1 MKTIERTAVY
11 ALLALCLVLALS
23 ARFGH
28 ALQARADDPASPSSA
43 PVKIAVCDVFG
54 VTEKL
59 VESPRFKPDRESEEQ
74 RIRERL
80 EPMQRELADLQRE
93 IEGMDPTQ
101 ESTQIKIREFRAKRE
116 AAAAIEQQA
125 AIAFRGFIAR
135 QFLEAFEIA
144 RQSAVAVAERAGYT
158 HVIASRDPSKK
169 IETLNPERI
178 VEAFLGRPVL
188 MSPKGTDITDDLL
201 ADLRLD

>member
-1 MKTIERTAVY
+1 
-11 ALLALCLVLALS
+11 
-23 ARFGH
+23 
-28 ALQARADDPASPSSA
+28 
-43 PVKIAVCDVFG
+43 
-54 VTEKL
+54 
-59 VESPRFKPDRESEEQ
+59 
-74 RIRERL
+74 
-80 EPMQRELADLQRE
+80 MQRELADLQRE
-93 IEGMDPTQ
+93 IEAWTPPGVHADQ
-101 ESTQIKIREFRAKRE
+101 IREFRRQ
-116 AAAAIEQQA
+116 AAA
-125 AIAFRGFIAR
+125 RSSSRPPSPGFAR